1 MKRMMKHYR
10 ITTVIAVCLAV
21 LLSSC
26 SSDDNGG
33 SNYPASISQTIQAEW
48 YSPDAERY
56 MNFEF
61 MYVAGV
67 VYQDMSTFPE
77 TAESFS
83 GRWLYSKGGVLSM
96 DITYDKSLLSID
108 EAYYVLQCDDITL
121 KMRHTSLGMTLDY
134 YKIVESYKGRIG
146 DRFDIRYVKD
156 HSDFAS
162 ATYTTSNA
170 DIADVDSDGRV
181 TVKGGGLAFI
191 TVTSSA
197 SKVVVKVDGG
207 QRIDSY
213 IAEIAETI
221 DQVIARHGEPD
232 KTATDETGSLVI
244 IYNTAPKVI
253 DSAVSMVAYV
263 YDANTRE
270 VTYMEVQYSSAAN
283 QWFQNDEEYLI
294 REFYPYLND
303 EEFYAPSQ
311 ILSEN
316 HYYIRVVKSVT
327 VNGFAIYNHDY
338 YAKYNHY

>member
-10 ITTVIAVCLAV
+10 IINVIAVCLAV

-26 SSDDNGG
+26 SSDDDGG

-146 DRFDIRYVKD
+146 DRFDIEYVKN
-156 HSDFAS
+156 HPDFAS

-197 SKVVVKVDGG
+197 GKVVIKVDGG
-207 QRIDSY
+207 QRVDSY
-213 IAEIAETI
+213 TAEIAETI

-232 KTATDETGSLVI
+232 KTATDDTGSLVN

-270 VTYMEVQYSSAAN
+270 VTYMEVLYSSAAS
-283 QWFQNDEEYLI
+283 QWFKNDEDYLN
-294 REFYPYLND
+294 REFFIYLNN
-303 EEFYAPSQ
+303 EGFYAPSL

-316 HYYIRVVKSVT
+316 HYFIRFVKSAT
-327 VNGFAIYNHDY
+327 VNGYAIYNHDY
-338 YAKYNHY
+338 YAKHNHY

>member
-1 MKRMMKHYR
+1 MKHYR

-26 SSDDNGG
+26 SSDDEG
-33 SNYPASISQTIQAEW
+33 SSSFPASISQTIQAEW

-61 MYVAGV
+61 MHVEGV
-67 VYQDMSTFPE
+67 VYQNISTFPE
-77 TAESFS
+77 TAETFS
-83 GRWLYSKGGVLSM
+83 GLWGYTRGGVLSM
-96 DITYDKSLLSID
+96 DITYDKSLVGGTES
-108 EAYYVLQCDDITL
+108 YYVLQCDDITL
-121 KMRHTSLGMTLDY
+121 KMRHTSLGLTLDY

-146 DRFDIRYVKD
+146 DHFDIGYVKN
-156 HSDFAS
+156 HPDFAS

-170 DIADVDSDGRV
+170 DIADVDSNGRV

-197 SKVVVKVDGG
+197 GKVVVKVDGG

-213 IAEIAETI
+213 TAEIAETI
-221 DQVIARHGEPD
+221 DQVLARHGEPD

-270 VTYMEVQYSSAAN
+270 VTYMEVIYSSVAN

-294 REFYPYLND
+294 REFYPYLNT
-303 EEFYAPSQ
+303 EETYAPSQ

-316 HYYIRVVKSVT
+316 HYFISVVKT
-327 VNGFAIYNHDY
+327 ATANGLLIYNSDY
-338 YAKYNHY
+338 LNIHHHY